1 MKIFSMF
8 ISGTHYFNA
17 GNDVVLTQ
25 TRQLMT
31 SFPNLSKMTHFISHR
46 MIKNVMIYE
55 KLTIFYSELI
65 FNKLQMLFV
74 FASIVGIGGGF
85 VYEGML

>member
-1 MKIFSMF
+1 MF

-46 MIKNVMIYE
+46 MIKNVMTYE
-55 KLTIFYSELI
+55 KLTMFYSELI